1 MEHIK
6 NAIEAVH
13 TLEQKYELS
22 VEDTKK
28 IREQF
33 DDFKVFIPLIGRFSA
48 GKSALINTLLG
59 WGSEVCKEDIGVA
72 TAIPA
77 EIFYGEEDIACICRP
92 EKEFISMEEYME
104 IRNELSTKNAE
115 VVKLQLSDNEIL
127 EQFPNIALVDM
138 PGLDSGYEVHDKAI
152 EQYIRKSMSYVLVFP
167 ADELTIPKSMEPIL
181 HDLNTYD
188 MPMCVVITKGNRIAG
203 VEEQRKSELKNA
215 LKKYFSNKS
224 VPIFITEKEDG
235 RVEEFVRY
243 LISMESRAN
252 ELGKHYYVKK
262 LEPEFAK
269 ICNYLIGYL
278 KNIELSMSELE
289 EQQEKLQ
296 SDMKQLNGTVER
308 ELGDFERQ
316 IPKIVQEIAMD
327 VQAALSNKME
337 EFVFDLLHDTDITS
351 DLNETVRSALTSG
364 YQKRVMPNIR
374 KHLDRISDAMSFGS
388 ANYTSTMKIDIDKV
402 CGKEISGIGRTA
414 IDVIAIILSGG
425 LLGGAL
431 AHVITGLINKATNE
445 KRREAELKVKQQLSS
460 SVFPAVD
467 KEVRDKV
474 EMDLKHMAMEIRQTV
489 EKDVATQIESLQKS
503 LQEVIQKKQIEDKQK
518 EERKLEIEEDLKYIE
533 EIQFSLNEKE

>member
-6 NAIEAVH
+6 NAIEVVH
-13 TLEQKYELS
+13 TLEQKYNLS

-59 WGSEVCKEDIGVA
+59 WGTEVCKEDIGVA
-72 TAIPA
+72 TAIPT
-77 EIFYGEEDIACICRP
+77 EIFYGEEDIACICRS
-92 EKEFISMEEYME
+92 EKEFISMEEYMTV
-104 IRNELSTKNAE
+104 RNELSTKNAE

-152 EQYIRKSMSYVLVFP
+152 EQYIRKSMSYVVVFP

-181 HDLNTYD
+181 NDLNTYD

-215 LKKYFSNKS
+215 LKKYFSNKII
-224 VPIFITEKEDG
+224 PIFITEKENG

-243 LISMESRAN
+243 LVSMESRAN
-252 ELGKHYYVKK
+252 ELGKNYYVKK

-269 ICNYLIGYL
+269 ICNYLVGYL
-278 KNIELSMSELE
+278 KNMELSMSELE

-296 SDMKQLNGTVER
+296 SDMKQLNGTVEK

-337 EFVFDLLHDTDITS
+337 EFVSDLLHDTDITS
-351 DLNETVRSALTSG
+351 DLNETVRSALTSS
-364 YQKRVMPNIR
+364 YQKRVMANIR
-374 KHLDRISDAMSFGS
+374 KHLNKISDAMSLGS
-388 ANYTSTMKIDIDKV
+388 ANYASTMKIDIDKV

-414 IDVIAIILSGG
+414 IDVIALLVGG
-425 LLGGAL
+425 PLGGVL
-431 AHVITGLINKATNE
+431 AHLITGWINKNNNE

-474 EMDLKHMAMEIRQTV
+474 EIDLKHMAMEIRQTV
-489 EKDVATQIESLQKS
+489 EKDVATQVESLQKS
-503 LQEVIQKKQIEDKQK
+503 LQEVIQKKQAEDKQK
-518 EERKLEIEEDLKYIE
+518 EERKLEIEQDLKHIE
-533 EIQFSLNEKE
+533 EMQFSLKEKE